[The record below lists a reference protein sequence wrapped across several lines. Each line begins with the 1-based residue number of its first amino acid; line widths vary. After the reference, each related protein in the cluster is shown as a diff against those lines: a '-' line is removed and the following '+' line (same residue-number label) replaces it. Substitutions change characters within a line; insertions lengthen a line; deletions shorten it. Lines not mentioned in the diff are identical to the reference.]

1 MGNRKIMTLL
11 LIGILYSF
19 SFAGKIA
26 FIIDSG
32 EMLVKKQADI
42 TWTTLENTGSVESGD
57 SLLAGETGKAEC
69 TLLKSVKLVL
79 KDSCTFVMSA
89 SEKKVVIHL
98 IRGQIFLNREADS
111 AEVIVEIKA
120 NGCIFTPIGTAAAVK
135 ITKNGDPSVAV
146 LKGKIRMTKSDGGAV
161 DVDAGNYCTYNAA
174 ANSFTPVKQLPPKAI
189 ESLESWSGVKHGE
202 SAASASEEV
211 KVEEPSQTEG
221 PAQAD
226 VAQAPA
232 GENPAQEAVVET
244 PLVSPE
250 PVVAEKPETTPPAQ
264 PAEQPAEEPEKKEEK
279 KEPAGA
285 QPATPAG
292 EGKPDEKVA
301 EKRKPDKGEKEP
313 DKPQWE
319 ISAGMVTVDNEQ
331 WTRIAF
337 GVDVPIW
344 RFGVFFDLEL
354 FLDAQGDFS
363 NRGWDFS
370 GGREA
375 GFSLLRKIRYIRF
388 NHPGDPL
395 YFKLG
400 GLDNVTFGYGFI
412 VDRLTNMLHYP
423 GEKLFGLQFD
433 LNDLGPIGISLQTLV
448 ADFKDFA
455 NDGGILAGRLA
466 FKPFKKTGKPIIG
479 GLSIAA
485 TVASDINQYAPAR
498 EWDYTL
504 DGDRRDK
511 DEDDVTD
518 STYLY
523 TTYKDYPYY
532 DNLIQDHKNL
542 DDYDTK
548 VEHKDEWAKSA
559 EDKVIVLGGDIIIP
573 IISSELLN
581 LDLYGQAGVMVD
593 DENEDKFYKGWGIGA
608 PGVGLKVG
616 PVWARLEYR
625 HIEEYFE
632 PAYFGPYYLDER
644 IMRTPEVHVKED
656 ALPAVDLNGVFG
668 LCGFNIKNIVILSGS
683 YQRLVG
689 DPDVLDQRA
698 EAEVDVGEVLL
709 ERIPKI
715 NKVNGFFYQTHID
728 KTEKRPFFYQ
738 SPYTYWGY
746 RLGVE
751 VLAGASVIWETR
763 YGWKWNRDRTKLLDD
778 KTVTIQAALT
788 F

>member
-1 MGNRKIMTLL
+1 MASRKIIALL

-19 SFAGKIA
+19 SFAGQIA

-57 SLLAGETGKAEC
+57 SLMAGETGEATC

-98 IRGQIFLNREADS
+98 IRGQMFFNREADS
-111 AEVIVEIKA
+111 AEVTVEIKA
-120 NGCIFTPIGTAAAVK
+120 NGCIFTPIGTAAAIK
-135 ITKNGDPSVAV
+135 ITKKGPSVAV
-146 LKGKIRMTKSDGGAV
+146 LKGKIRMTKSDGAAV
-161 DVDAGNYCTYNAA
+161 DVDAGNYCTYNAV

-189 ESLESWSGVKHGE
+189 ESLESWSGVKYGE
-202 SAASASEEV
+202 PAASASEEV
-211 KVEEPSQTEG
+211 KVEEPSQTEV
-221 PAQAD
+221 PAQAE
-226 VAQAPA
+226 VTQAPVA
-232 GENPAQEAVVET
+232 ESPAQEADAVT
-244 PLVSPE
+244 PPVSPE
-250 PVVAEKPETTPPAQ
+250 PAVAEKPETTPPAQ
-264 PAEQPAEEPEKKEEK
+264 PAEQPAEEPEKKEEE
-279 KEPAGA
+279 KEEEKP
-285 QPATPAG
+285 
-292 EGKPDEKVA
+292 GKG
-301 EKRKPDKGEKEP
+301 KPDKGEKEP

-319 ISAGMVTVDNEQ
+319 ISAGVVTVDNEQ

-363 NRGWDFS
+363 NKGWDFS
-370 GGREA
+370 SGREA

-388 NHPGDPL
+388 NHPGDPV
-395 YFKLG
+395 FIKLG

-412 VDRLTNMLHYP
+412 VDRFNNMLHYP

-466 FKPFKKTGKPIIG
+466 FKPFKMTEKPIIG

-498 EWDYTL
+498 EWDYSL
-504 DGDRRDK
+504 HGEPFDK
-511 DEDDVTD
+511 DEDAIVDGDWLDNWLLKNTGDTLTSTEKHNAIVNEEYDDV
-518 STYLY
+518 
-523 TTYKDYPYY
+523 
-532 DNLIQDHKNL
+532 IQHADQ
-542 DDYDTK
+542 
-548 VEHKDEWAKSA
+548 WAESKYNP
-559 EDKVIVLGGDIIIP
+559 VIILGGDIIIP
-573 IISSELLN
+573 IISSKILN
-581 LDLYGQAGVMVD
+581 LDLYGQGGVLLD

-616 PVWARLEYR
+616 PAWARLEYR
-625 HIEEYFE
+625 HSEEYFE
-632 PAYFGPYYLDER
+632 PGYFGTYYLDER
-644 IMRTPEVHVKED
+644 IKRTPDVHVKED

-668 LCGFNIKNIVILSGS
+668 LCGFNIKDIVILSGS
-683 YQRLVG
+683 YQRLIG

-709 ERIPKI
+709 ERIPKV
-715 NKVNGFFYQTHID
+715 NKVNAFLYQTHID
-728 KTEKRPFFYQ
+728 KTKGRPFFYQ